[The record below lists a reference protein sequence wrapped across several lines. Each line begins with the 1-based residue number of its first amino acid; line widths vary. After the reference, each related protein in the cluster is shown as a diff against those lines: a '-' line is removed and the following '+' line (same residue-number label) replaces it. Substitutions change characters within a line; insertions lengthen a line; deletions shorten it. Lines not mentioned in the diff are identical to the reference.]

1 MSRKTVLVTGASRG
15 IGKAIAIKFARKG
28 YNVVISCIRN
38 EDRLMQTK
46 KEIENYQVPCL
57 AYMGDMGDMDCCKE
71 LFAKIKK
78 QFGGIDVLV
87 NNAGV
92 SYIGLLQDMS
102 SEDWDKILHMNLTSV
117 FNCCKLAIPYMVHQ
131 KQGKIINISSVWGV
145 AGASCEA
152 AYSATK
158 GGINALTRALAKE
171 LNQWMEEDELI
182 ALVDEI
188 PAGRLGKA
196 EEVADLAYHLGY
208 KESYLTGQIIGL
220 DGGWI

>member
-28 YNVVISCIRN
+28 YNVAISCIRN

-131 KQGKIINISSVWGV
+131 
-145 AGASCEA
+145 
-152 AYSATK
+152 
-158 GGINALTRALAKE
+158 TR
-171 LNQWMEEDELI
+171 
-182 ALVDEI
+182 
-188 PAGRLGKA
+188 
-196 EEVADLAYHLGY
+196 
-208 KESYLTGQIIGL
+208 KESSIFPLYGVLRELPVKQLTLQPKEASTL
-220 DGGWI
+220 